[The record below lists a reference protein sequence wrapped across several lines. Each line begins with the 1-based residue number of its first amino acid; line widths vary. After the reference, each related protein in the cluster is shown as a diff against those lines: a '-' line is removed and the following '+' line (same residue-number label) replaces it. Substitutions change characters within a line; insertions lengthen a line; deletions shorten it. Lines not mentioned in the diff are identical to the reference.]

1 MTVCVLHG
9 HHNRLLSVYATRAEA
24 EARVQDIRA
33 GYKGPTQTPT
43 RLRLIRILTD
53 EEAQAPEV
61 LAYAAAYAAALKAAA
76 DADAY
81 AAYAAAA
88 YVDLA
93 PWHRRVCGCSEWD
106 EERGEIM
113 FPGAST

>member
-24 EARVQDIRA
+24 EARVQDIRT

-61 LAYAAAYAAALKAAA
+61 LAYVA
-76 DADAY
+76 AY
-81 AAYAAAA
+81 AAYAATAA
-88 YVDLA
+88 YADLA

>member
-24 EARVQDIRA
+24 EERVQDIRA
-33 GYKGPTQTPT
+33 GHKGPTQTPT

-61 LAYAAAYAAALKAAA
+61 LAYAAAYAAS
-76 DADAY
+76 
-81 AAYAAAA
+81 AAYAAAVDA
-88 YVDLA
+88 DLA
-93 PWHRRVCGCSEWD
+93 PRHRRVCGCSEWD

-113 FPGAST
+113 FPEAC

>member
-1 MTVCVLHG
+1 MLQEEAEDGRVPRYQGGARLETVGGARGMTVCVLHG

-24 EARVQDIRA
+24 EERVQDIRA

-61 LAYAAAYAAALKAAA
+61 LAYAAYYAAVDAVAA
-76 DADAY
+76 
-81 AAYAAAA
+81 
-88 YVDLA
+88 
-93 PWHRRVCGCSEWD
+93 
-106 EERGEIM
+106 
-113 FPGAST
+113 

>member
-9 HHNRLLSVYATRAEA
+9 HHNRILSVYATRAEA
-24 EARVQDIRA
+24 EARVQDIRT

-61 LAYAAAYAAALKAAA
+61 LAYVAAYAAYYAAVAAYAAAVAA
-76 DADAY
+76 
-81 AAYAAAA
+81 
-88 YVDLA
+88 DLA

-113 FPGAST
+113 FPEAST